1 MLLVDAVDLIVV
13 RSGNHRQGRD
23 PMEAAGK
30 AGARAGLGDSRRGVS
45 PGPICSEAEVTVAL
59 LSGLEKVPC
68 GAERLQ
74 ACGARCTEVM
84 RGIRQI
90 QNVLNETERAMKEDG
105 DWQGTH
111 RGSQRDLYAV
121 RLKWASEMTL
131 GLQKGAMALK
141 VLELTELTCEG
152 RHAVAAS
159 SGKQGEVEPEYHAVL
174 EKQYQRMLAPLKEC
188 QIRAADLTYKLGGV
202 EKALRE
208 VEEECA
214 QPSMSDVCHYWEGLN
229 REMGMVLM
237 DYAVWPTFMLF
248 SSVALYLSD
257 LLPTAPMEKQP
268 ACALASGEQAEIEKA
283 DDPRPSAARPAAAA
297 HAAHDD
303 GDGPHCV
310 AASAP
315 AGADP
320 DRYHPAAAPDDATAC
335 GSGAER

>member
-1 MLLVDAVDLIVV
+1 MKVV
-13 RSGNHRQGRD
+13 GT
-23 PMEAAGK
+23 
-30 AGARAGLGDSRRGVS
+30 AGARTGLSDSSRRVS

-84 RGIRQI
+84 RGIRQV
-90 QNVLNETERAMKEDG
+90 QNVLNDTERAMKEDG

-131 GLQKGAMALK
+131 GLQKGALALK
-141 VLELTELTCEG
+141 VLELAELTLEG

-174 EKQYQRMLAPLKEC
+174 DKQYQRMLAPLKEC

-202 EKALRE
+202 DKARKE

-229 REMGMVLM
+229 KEMGMVLM

-257 LLPTAPMEKQP
+257 LFPTNSRATIEKQP
-268 ACALASGEQAEIEKA
+268 ACAPASGEQAEVEKA
-283 DDPRPSAARPAAAA
+283 DDPRPSAACPAGAA

-303 GDGPHCV
+303 GGGLPCV
-310 AASAP
+310 AASAST
-315 AGADP
+315 GADSAH
-320 DRYHPAAAPDDATAC
+320 RHPVAAPDDATAC
-335 GSGAER
+335 GSGERGP